1 MKTKPTSIHQQASF
15 WLTRLQSEDCTEEER
30 RDFSAWL
37 LKKTAHAQAYQE
49 VQNFWQNL
57 NTVEPLIN
65 QELVAA
71 RNYLQRPAS
80 QSRLFSPRLGWA
92 FAVMVILGISPYL
105 YLNATTQTY
114 QTAKGERQTVQL
126 ADGSQIILNT
136 DTQLNVHYG
145 FTSREVNFIQGEA
158 LFSVIHDEKKPFT
171 VTAAKGVIEDVGTRF
186 NVYQHDSQAAT
197 QILLSGL
204 EKLEY
209 RGYDS
214 AGIATVLEGE
224 VQITTAENPTPRHI
238 TAGLQT
244 SYNAQGQIS
253 PLEKTDVNN
262 VTAWQTGKLIFKK
275 QPLHEVLAQLARYHD
290 VELQLSENTIQNL
303 SVSGTFPADNLN
315 LALNSIS
322 TALPIKFTQT
332 GERTVL
338 ISGK

>member
-186 NVYQHDSQAAT
+186 NVYQHDSQVAV
-197 QILLSGL
+197 
-204 EKLEY
+204 
-209 RGYDS
+209 
-214 AGIATVLEGE
+214 TVLEGE

>member
-186 NVYQHDSQAAT
+186 NVYQHDSQVAV
-197 QILLSGL
+197 
-204 EKLEY
+204 
-209 RGYDS
+209 
-214 AGIATVLEGE
+214 TVLEGE

-315 LALNSIS
+315 LALNTIAS
-322 TALPIKFTQT
+322 ALPIKFTQT